1 MSNFGGY
8 AHYYDLLYRDKDYRG
23 EATFVREILSAYC
36 HSLTTVI
43 ELGCGTG
50 LHAKFMA
57 EDGLEIHGVDLSNE
71 MLDTARERLIGLPSD
86 VKNRLHFTQGDI
98 RNVRLNERADAV
110 VSLFHVVS
118 YQTTNKDLLA
128 AFVTAKEH
136 LIKGGVFLFDVW
148 YGPAVLRN
156 FPETRVKRLE
166 DENVVVTRLA
176 EPLVNPN
183 DNIVDVHYQ
192 VFIKRKA
199 DGVFEE
205 IREVHPVRYLFRPE
219 LEEIACQAGL
229 EIIDAFEWLTKK
241 PPGFDTWGV
250 CFVGRCK

>member
-8 AHYYDLLYRDKDYRG
+8 ANYYDLLYRDKDYRG
-23 EATFVREILSAYC
+23 EAVFVREVLSEYC
-36 HSLTTVI
+36 PNLNTVI

-50 LHAKFMA
+50 LHAKFLA
-57 EDGLEIHGVDLSNE
+57 EDGLEVHGVDLSDE
-71 MLDTARERLIGLPSD
+71 MLNTARERLASLPAEVS
-86 VKNRLHFTQGDI
+86 KRLHFSQGDV
-98 RNVRLNERADAV
+98 RSVRLNERADAV
-110 VSLFHVVS
+110 VSLFHVIS

-128 AFVTAKEH
+128 AFMTAKEH
-136 LIKGGVFLFDVW
+136 LKKDGVFLFDVW

-156 FPETRVKRLE
+156 FPGTRVKRLE

-183 DNIVDVHYQ
+183 DNTVDVHYQ

-199 DGVFEE
+199 DGAVEE
-205 IREVHPVRYLFRPE
+205 IREVHPMRYLFRPE
-219 LEEIACQAGL
+219 LEAIARQAGL

-241 PPGFDTWGV
+241 TPGFDTWGV
-250 CFVGRCK
+250 CFVGRCE